1 MSTEPDRIAVP
12 TNGRRPHPVATPTR
26 SDVATA
32 TGSVPASRVEETGT
46 VPTDADLA
54 SAVSPKQLA
63 VGFGVVASILLVV
76 AGRVLRRRSRG

>member
-12 TNGRRPHPVATPTR
+12 TNGRRPHPVATP
-26 SDVATA
+26 SEPAAGSAATA
-32 TGSVPASRVEETGT
+32 TTEETGA
-46 VPTDADLA
+46 VPTDAELA

-63 VGFGVVASILLVV
+63 VGFGVVASLLLIV